1 MNKHQRG
8 FTLIELIIVMIVT
21 SIVVV
26 MISAIITR
34 PLTGYFDTQRRADLA
49 DRGQAAINR
58 MAIELENSVPNSV
71 RIIGTVTG
79 TSIEFMPVLSAGRYR
94 SGGAQKVHVL
104 TKTKIKNNPPAS
116 PLTFNGLGELTIGS
130 NERIVIN
137 NTTASILYA
146 DATDA
151 SNTGATDAFPDTGV
165 ITAPDNGITP
175 TPSDCWVDSNSD
187 VDCLDGGSGFPKET
201 RITIA
206 NGHQFNASGI
216 GSPSN
221 RFYVAKDAVTY
232 NCDTGASTLKR
243 YTGYPLTATQA
254 AIPASATSI
263 STLATGV
270 VACTFSLKAPS
281 AAANLPIVIIRLE
294 MAADGEKMTLFKE
307 VQLWNAP

>member
-26 MISAIITR
+26 MISAIISR

-58 MAIELENSVPNSV
+58 MAFELENSVPNSV
-71 RIIGTVTG
+71 RISGTT
-79 TSIEFMPVLSAGRYR
+79 IEFMPVLSAGRYR

-116 PLTFNGLGELTIGS
+116 PLTFNSLGGVTIGS
-130 NERIVIN
+130 NNRIVIN

-151 SNTGATDAFPDTGV
+151 SPYTGV
-165 ITAPDNGITP
+165 ITAPAPANGIT
-175 TPSDCWVDSNSD
+175 TSDCWVDSNSD
-187 VDCLDGGSGFPKET
+187 VDCAGGPTGKPKET

-206 NGHQFNASGI
+206 RGHEFNASGN
-216 GSPSN
+216 GSPSK
-221 RFYVAKDAVTY
+221 RFYLAKDAVTY
-232 NCDTGASTLKR
+232 NCDTGATTLKR
-243 YTGYPLTATQA
+243 YTGYPLVATQV
-254 AIPASATSI
+254 AIPTATSI

-270 VACTFSLKAPS
+270 TACTFSLKAPS
-281 AAANLPIVIIRLE
+281 AAANLPIVIISLE
-294 MAADGEKMTLFKE
+294 MTADGEKMTLFKE